1 MEIGPITK
9 RQCFPLSEYE
19 KREKQFERKLCQT
32 NGVVTRSVWI
42 WFAVHHHVS
51 RSYMETSIYHRL
63 FPYLN
68 IASQTLPYKG
78 MSNPTAMASWWHVNF
93 KRFVNDNTISISN
106 NIHLTITGNYLYAC
120 TFIIYS
126 KSSSNSLLL
135 IDIWTVL
142 SVICIKKTKYNC
154 TIFLQG
160 AFTLASL

>member
-9 RQCFPLSEYE
+9 RQCFLLFEYE

-68 IASQTLPYKG
+68 IVSQTLPYKE
-78 MSNPTAMASWWHVNF
+78 MSNHTVMAGWWHKSV

-160 AFTLASL
+160 AFALASL